1 MKFIK
6 FPSLNNVSS
15 AMSVTRVENAG
26 LTTPNVQW
34 MVTEKI
40 HGANFGIYSDGNEVK
55 FAKRT
60 GFVEQGENF
69 FDSRRVVEDHKPM
82 VQNLAMTIIN
92 SLRVAIRRS
101 INKELSGNPYAIV
114 FGELFGGSIQ
124 KNMPYQEKQDFCV
137 FDFVIVLDDSN
148 KDIVE
153 EMFETGVIS
162 GINHVEDK
170 LILAPSNKLF
180 MFEDMKRNGF
190 LTAPLIKVGTFAEC
204 MAVSNDFE
212 SVFTDNAR
220 VNNLQLSEE
229 FRNLRC
235 KSEGLVIEPVVG
247 LYISQQRVYLKNRS
261 VKFEEKKSE
270 PKKNVTQMQLDTL
283 SPKAIFVLEHIED
296 RICENRFN
304 SVVSKIGEVGIKD
317 FNMVSGLLLQD
328 ALEDFE
334 KDELYDMDTD
344 TVGKTSVYLD
354 KAEYKAVS
362 KIALF
367 SIRNLIRPLLLA
379 K

>member
-15 AMSVTRVENAG
+15 AMSVQRVENAG
-26 LTTPNVQW
+26 LTASNVQW

-40 HGANFGIYSDGNEVK
+40 HGANFGIYSDGVQIK
-55 FAKRT
+55 SAKRT
-60 GFVEQGENF
+60 GFVEGGENF
-69 FDSRRVVEDHKPM
+69 FDSRRVVEDHSPIIK
-82 VQNLAMTIIN
+82 NLAKTILE
-92 SLRVAIRRS
+92 SLRSAVRVS
-101 INKELSGNPYAIV
+101 INKDIVGSPYTIV
-114 FGELFGGSIQ
+114 YGELFGGSIQ
-124 KNMPYQEKQDFCV
+124 KNMPYQEKQDFCI
-137 FDFVIVLDDSN
+137 FDFVIVLDDVN

-180 MFEDMKRNGF
+180 MFEDMKRHGL
-190 LTAPLIKVGTFAEC
+190 LTAPLLKVGTFAEC

-296 RICENRFN
+296 RICENRYN
-304 SVVSKIGEVGIKD
+304 SVVSKIGEVSIKD

-367 SIRNLIRPLLLA
+367 SIGNLIRPLLLA

>member
-15 AMSVTRVENAG
+15 AMSVARVENAG
-26 LTTPNVQW
+26 LTAPNVQW

-40 HGANFGIYSDGNEVK
+40 HGANFGIYSDGFEVK
-55 FAKRT
+55 SAKRT
-60 GFVEQGENF
+60 GFVEDGENF
-69 FDSRRVVEDHKPM
+69 FDSRRVVEDHKPL
-82 VQNLAMTIIN
+82 VLNLAQTIIG
-92 SLRVAIRRS
+92 SLKSAIRRT
-101 INKELSGNPYAIV
+101 IGKDILGKPYAIV
-114 FGELFGGSIQ
+114 YGELFGGSIQ

-180 MFEDMKRNGF
+180 MFEDMKRNGL
-190 LTAPLIKVGTFAEC
+190 LTAPLIKVGTFDEC
-204 MAVSNDFE
+204 MAVCNDFE
-212 SVFTDNAR
+212 SHFTDNAR

-229 FRNLRC
+229 HRELRC

-261 VKFEEKKSE
+261 AKFEEKKSE
-270 PKKNVTQMQLDTL
+270 PKKNLTQMQLDTL
-283 SPKAIFVLEHIED
+283 SPKAIYVLDQID
-296 RICENRFN
+296 QRICENRFE
-304 SVVSKIGEVGIKD
+304 SVVSKIGEVSIKD
-317 FNMVSGLLLQD
+317 FNLVSGLLLKD
-328 ALEDFE
+328 AMEDFE

-344 TVGKTSVYLD
+344 TVGSTKVYLD

-362 KIALF
+362 KISLF
-367 SIRNLIRPLLLA
+367 TIGNMIRPLLLA